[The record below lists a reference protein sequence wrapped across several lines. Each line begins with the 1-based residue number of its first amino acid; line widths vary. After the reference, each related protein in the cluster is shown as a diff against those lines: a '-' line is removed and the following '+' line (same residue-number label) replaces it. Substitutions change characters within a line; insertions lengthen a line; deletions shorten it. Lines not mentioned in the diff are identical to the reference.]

1 MPIYNYTA
9 VDNKGGM
16 LSASIVAA
24 DQSAAAASIIAKGNT
39 PVSIVDSE
47 GEGRATLDDLFRKV
61 GIIRLRETTL
71 FLRMM
76 TALIAS
82 GITITEAI
90 AVLHE
95 QTTNRKFKYI
105 LGEIKMQIEGGVAF
119 SDALGN
125 YPRIFPDV
133 AVNMIRAGEVG
144 GILEDVLGNL
154 VVYLE
159 KKAAL
164 KKMLTRSFVYPGV
177 ILVVATVVVVFI
189 VTFVIPRFTPIL
201 KGSARLPWN
210 TQFLLDCSSYLL
222 SNGIVIIMALSAG
235 VAALITLFIIPKTRE
250 YIDLYKVHLPVFG
263 LIFRLGVI
271 VQFTRTFGSLLAS
284 GIPLVEALT
293 TTNATMTNR
302 AAKKSINDGANRV
315 MAGEQLSSVIGEA
328 GIFTSLMVSMVRI
341 GEQSGNMDEAVI
353 VVADIYEEQLEDR
366 IDWISTMIEPM
377 LIIFLGIIVGFV
389 AWSLVAGMLSM
400 YENMGS

>member
-9 VDNKGGM
+9 IDNKGDM
-16 LSASIVAA
+16 HRSSIVAA
-24 DQSAAAASIIAKGNT
+24 NQSAAAAAIIAKGST
-39 PVSIVDSE
+39 PVSIVDGERE
-47 GEGRATLDDLFRKV
+47 GHVTLDDLFKKIGFIRKRE
-61 GIIRLRETTL
+61 IIL

-95 QTTNRKFKYI
+95 QTMNRKFKYI
-105 LGEIKMQIEGGVAF
+105 LGEIQMQIEGGVSF
-119 SDALGN
+119 SDALSR
-125 YPRIFPDV
+125 YPRIFPDI

-154 VVYLE
+154 VVYME

-164 KKMLTRSFVYPGV
+164 KKMLIRSFVYPGIILTVAIGV
-177 ILVVATVVVVFI
+177 IVFI
-189 VTFVIPRFTPIL
+189 VSFVIPKFTILL
-201 KGSARLPWN
+201 KGAKQLPWN
-210 TQFLLDCSSYLL
+210 TQLLLDVSDYL
-222 SNGIVIIMALSAG
+222 SANSITIIMGLAVGTAL
-235 VAALITLFIIPKTRE
+235 LISLFIVSKTRE
-250 YIDLYKVHLPVFG
+250 YIDLYKIHVPVFG

-293 TTNATMTNR
+293 TTSATLTNH
-302 AAKKSINDGANRV
+302 AAKKSIDEAV
-315 MAGEQLSSVIGEA
+315 YKVIAGEQLSSVLGRV

-341 GEQSGNMDEAVI
+341 GEQSGNMDEAVT
-353 VVADIYEEQLEDR
+353 VVADIYEQQLEDR
-366 IDWISTMIEPM
+366 IDWISTMIEPV
-377 LIIFLGIIVGFV
+377 LIMFLGVVVGFV
-389 AWSLVAGMLSM
+389 AWSLVAGMLSLYTQM
-400 YENMGS
+400 

>member
-9 VDNKGGM
+9 VDDKGAM
-16 LSASIVAA
+16 QSASIVAA
-24 DQSAAAASIIAKGNT
+24 NQSAAAAAIIAKGST
-39 PVSIVDSE
+39 PVTIVDSE
-47 GEGRATLDDLFRKV
+47 GEGRVTLDDLFRRI
-61 GIIRLRETTL
+61 GIIRLREITL

-95 QTTNRKFKYI
+95 QTVNRKFKYI

-119 SDALGN
+119 SDALGR

-154 VVYLE
+154 VVYME

-164 KKMLTRSFVYPGV
+164 KKMLIRSFVYPGI
-177 ILVVATVVVVFI
+177 ILVVATGVIVFI
-189 VTFVIPRFTPIL
+189 VTFVIPRFTVIL
-201 KGSARLPWN
+201 KGGSQLPWN
-210 TQFLLDCSSYLL
+210 TQFLIDSSSYLI
-222 SNGIVIIMALSAG
+222 SNGANIIMELAAGLAL
-235 VAALITLFIIPKTRE
+235 LTTLFILPKTRE

-284 GIPLVEALT
+284 GVPLVEALT
-293 TTNATMTNR
+293 TTNTTMTNH
-302 AAKKSINDGANRV
+302 AAKKSIKEAVNKV
-315 MAGEQLSSVIGEA
+315 MAGEQLSSVLGGA
-328 GIFTSLMVSMVRI
+328 GIFTSLMISMVRI
-341 GEQSGNMDEAVI
+341 GEQSGNMDEAVV
-353 VVADIYEEQLEDR
+353 VVADIYEQQLEDR
-366 IDWISTMIEPM
+366 IDWISTIIEPI
-377 LIIFLGIIVGFV
+377 LIIFLGVIVGFV
-389 AWSLVAGMLSM
+389 AWSLVAGMLSL
-400 YENMGS
+400 YEQM